1 MAYEGDAQCYPLH
14 AAALDGRAADL
25 ARALA
30 AAGQELGAA
39 LTERDVHGRTA
50 LERAIEC
57 SIAKSATTC
66 TRLLLA
72 ASDDVA
78 AKDSFGDTALHLAA
92 SKHSPDEP
100 ELAGLLVGAGCDP
113 AAKDQF
119 GYTAIDIAK
128 REHRPRVAAFLSAVY
143 SNLETVVAP
152 YRSEVAALRQLVA
165 DQGLERGL
173 PAVVS
178 RTVRLAAVR
187 ALEPKYDAMTKRSAA
202 AFAKARKQAESAAE
216 TLAQEDRELPKGTPI
231 YVEGRGRGSYMSHER
246 QRRGANGHT
255 IRFESG
261 KTATVKLK
269 EERWTVK
276 DAEMEGAEEGVPP
289 EPEPEAWEGVL
300 ASLALRQLENEQA
313 GLQQQQEELQ
323 RRQEEEATQLTER
336 QPREE
341 AATSAKHEAD
351 LADLRER
358 HVAELLAME
367 TEQAEEKEVERRKH
381 EAERKGLQ
389 VSQQAEKDAL
399 QKELEALERR
409 RCAK

>member
-128 REHRPRVAAFLSAVY
+128 REHRPRVAAFLS

-173 PAVVS
+173 PTVVS
-178 RTVRLAAVR
+178 CTVRLACRRSGARAEVR
-187 ALEPKYDAMTKRSAA
+187 RNDQAICRRICKGSQAGGISGGDPC
-202 AFAKARKQAESAAE
+202 ARRQGA
-216 TLAQEDRELPKGTPI
+216 PKGHANLRRRP
-231 YVEGRGRGSYMSHER
+231 R
-246 QRRGANGHT
+246 QRVLH
-255 IRFESG
+255 
-261 KTATVKLK
+261 
-269 EERWTVK
+269 
-276 DAEMEGAEEGVPP
+276 
-289 EPEPEAWEGVL
+289 EP
-300 ASLALRQLENEQA
+300 
-313 GLQQQQEELQ
+313 
-323 RRQEEEATQLTER
+323 
-336 QPREE
+336 
-341 AATSAKHEAD
+341 
-351 LADLRER
+351 
-358 HVAELLAME
+358 
-367 TEQAEEKEVERRKH
+367 
-381 EAERKGLQ
+381 
-389 VSQQAEKDAL
+389 
-399 QKELEALERR
+399 
-409 RCAK
+409 